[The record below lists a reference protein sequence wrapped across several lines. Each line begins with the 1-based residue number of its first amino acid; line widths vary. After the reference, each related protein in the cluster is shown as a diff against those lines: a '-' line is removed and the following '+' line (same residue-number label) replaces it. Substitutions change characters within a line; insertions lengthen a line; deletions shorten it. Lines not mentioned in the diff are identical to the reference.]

1 MEGAQAE
8 HEQRGEGP
16 SKDLASAGAWVQP
29 DPGAGSSGAQS
40 TPQSWSHLEAKGQPA
55 SGRRRSSGEGVAGA
69 LSSQHSQRLE
79 EERACR

>member
-55 SGRRRSSGEGVAGA
+55 SGRRRSAGEGVCDKSPLERYYDYSGA
-69 LSSQHSQRLE
+69 FR
-79 EERACR
+79 